1 MDINKSDND
10 IMIEIYII
18 EKELKNFKKILIC
31 NLISLISTIITIIIY
46 II

>member
-18 EKELKNFKKILIC
+18 EKELKNFKKILIY